1 MSEET
6 HDAAILGPLAINTA
20 VLSSG
25 LLGWLL
31 TITFCI
37 CLGDLE
43 SIINTPT
50 GMPVAQIFLNAAG
63 QKWGTFMWCF
73 VILVQFFTGISAM
86 LACTRMAYA
95 FARDGGFPMS
105 EYWFP
110 APLISEMNADI

>member
-6 HDAAILGPLAINTA
+6 HDAAILGPIAINTA
-20 VLSSG
+20 VISSG

-37 CLGDLE
+37 CLGDLDAT
-43 SIINTPT
+43 INTPT

-63 QKWGTFMWCF
+63 KSGGTFMWAF
-73 VILVQFFTGISAM
+73 VILIQFFTGISAM

-95 FARDGGFPMS
+95 FSRDGGFPFS
-105 EYWFP
+105 EYPNPFP
-110 APLISEMNADI
+110 PSDGRCE